1 VPLEATTSK
10 SAVASKQTRRRLLSP
25 IPYLPLLRFPLT
37 NNNINHPQH
46 TTKQII
52 PSSTQFH
59 PTNNIPPTMNFTT
72 STILAMI
79 AAITTATSNIRANP
93 STTVDPQGI
102 APFPSDDRKSFPL
115 LSHEASHC

>member
-1 VPLEATTSK
+1 
-10 SAVASKQTRRRLLSP
+10 
-25 IPYLPLLRFPLT
+25 
-37 NNNINHPQH
+37 
-46 TTKQII
+46 
-52 PSSTQFH
+52 
-59 PTNNIPPTMNFTT
+59 MNFTT